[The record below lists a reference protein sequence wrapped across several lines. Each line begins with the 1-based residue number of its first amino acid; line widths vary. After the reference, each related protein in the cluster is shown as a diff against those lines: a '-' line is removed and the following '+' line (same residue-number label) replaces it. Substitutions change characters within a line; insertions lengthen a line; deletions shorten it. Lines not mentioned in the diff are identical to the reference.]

1 MGHLCFDLLPST
13 FPLDSLVVAF
23 SRELAHLE
31 TSPLELLGFVATLL
45 NVWLMA
51 RNKVVGWPV
60 GLVAV
65 AAYSVVNF
73 DVELYADMLLQGFFF
88 VTGVAGWYDWK
99 YGGEQRTELP
109 ISRLSRRGWALT
121 AVAVVATSVLLGG
134 PFHLFTN
141 AANPFLDSALA
152 GASVVGQL
160 LLVRRVLDN
169 WLIWIVA
176 DMLYV
181 PLFISRGLLLTA
193 LLYAFLVVLATKG
206 YLDWKK
212 EMTL

>member
-1 MGHLCFDLLPST
+1 VRIWTTRIAGCRKIARWLGAELRRMLGRWIPVPGSGTPCAGVSNSSFCLRPSD

-51 RNKVVGWPV
+51 RNKVAGWPV

-73 DVELYADMLLQGFFF
+73 DVKLYADMLLQGFFF

-99 YGGEQRTELP
+99 FGGEQRTELP

-121 AVAVVATSVLLGG
+121 AVAVVATPMPPTRSSTPRSRARRWWGNCCS
-134 PFHLFTN
+134 F
-141 AANPFLDSALA
+141 AAC
-152 GASVVGQL
+152 
-160 LLVRRVLDN
+160 
-169 WLIWIVA
+169 
-176 DMLYV
+176 
-181 PLFISRGLLLTA
+181 LT
-193 LLYAFLVVLATKG
+193 TG
-206 YLDWKK
+206 
-212 EMTL
+212 